1 MKGLMSYSG
10 LTTKIRAMQSRLLK
24 DENFREI
31 VELPNVPAAVT
42 YLKQQPSYAPILNTA
57 GDAELHRG
65 DIEKVLR
72 QSVYHDFAKL
82 YSFANLKQRQFLSM
96 YFMRYEIYFLKV
108 CLTNIFDHRNVPL
121 DLSAFEAFF
130 TKHSR
135 LNFQLLTASR
145 TPEEFRANLKGS
157 IYYEPLAAIEAMDHP
172 TLFDYEMTLDLFYFQ
187 LLWKKREKIVGK
199 GETKGLTRI
208 LGSKFDMLNIQWIYR
223 CKRYY
228 HMDSAAIYALL
239 IPVNYQMN
247 SRKIQEMVEADSLET
262 LDGLIRKSYYGRHYQ
277 EFTEKTLE
285 SLYAEIMKHI
295 LSTESRQHPYSV
307 TTIYSYLYH
316 KEHEVD
322 RIIIALECVRY
333 RIAPDEAMKRVV
345 CR

>member
-1 MKGLMSYSG
+1 MSYSG
-10 LTTKIRAMQSRLLK
+10 LTTKIRAMQSHLLNVQ
-24 DENFREI
+24 NFREI
-31 VELPNVPAAVT
+31 VELSSVPQALAYLREKPSYGPLLGSLDGNDIHRGQIERV
-42 YLKQQPSYAPILNTA
+42 LKQSIYRDYT
-57 GDAELHRG
+57 
-65 DIEKVLR
+65 
-72 QSVYHDFAKL
+72 KL
-82 YSFANLKQRQFLSM
+82 YRFANSSQRKFLDL
-96 YFMRYEIYFLKV
+96 YFGRYEVYFLKV
-108 CLTNIFDHRNVPL
+108 CLTNMIDHRKPSL
-121 DLSAFEAFF
+121 DLTGFEDFF
-130 TKHSR
+130 DKHSK
-135 LNFQLLTASR
+135 LNLEALEASD
-145 TPEEFRANLKGS
+145 TIEEFIGNLKGS
-157 IYYEPLAAIEAMDHP
+157 VYYQPLANLGNVQNP
-172 TLFDYEMTLDLFYFQ
+172 TLFDYEMALDLNYFRR
-187 LLWKKREKIVGK
+187 LWENRTVIREKQGI
-199 GETKGLTRI
+199 KGLTKA
-208 LGSKFDMLNIQWIYR
+208 LGAKMDMLNIQWIYR
-223 CKRYY
+223 CKKYY
-228 HMDSAAIYALL
+228 HMTSADIYALL